1 MEEKQDKILISVTEA
16 SQLLGLSRPTVYR
29 LINSGDFPVVRVF
42 KRTMINRALLVKW
55 ANERTG
61 VSP

>member
-16 SQLLGLSRPTVYR
+16 SRLLGLSRPTVYR

-42 KRTMINRALLVKW
+42 GRTMINQAGLVKW
-55 ANERTG
+55 ANERAG
-61 VSP
+61 ISP